1 MEHFYKTLGEEW
13 FTYPNL
19 YSYIVSKFPSNSHFV
34 EVGTWKGMSAAYM
47 AVEIINSGKDIKFD
61 CVDTWEYIS
70 TQTEIPESMFDNLY
84 EVFLKNIEPV
94 KDKITPIKALSWD
107 GANHYKD
114 NSLDFV
120 FIDAAHDYE
129 SVKKDINAWLPKI
142 KNGGVIAGHDYAWCD
157 DVKKAVN
164 EFFNGE
170 TIYETE
176 GCWVYFTDNKKD
188 DDESI

>member
-1 MEHFYKTLGEEW
+1 MEHFYKNLGEEW
-13 FTYPNL
+13 FTYPEL
-19 YSYIVSKFPSNSHFV
+19 YTYMVNKFPTNSHFV

-47 AVEIINSGKDIKFD
+47 AVEIINSGKNIKFD
-61 CVDTWEYIS
+61 CVDTWDFVPS
-70 TQTEIPESMFDNLY
+70 QTEIPSHMFDNLY

-94 KDKITPIKALSWD
+94 KHQINPIKALSWD
-107 GANHYKD
+107 GAAFYKD

-129 SVKKDINAWLPKI
+129 SVKKDINAWYPKV
-142 KNGGVIAGHDYAWCD
+142 KKGGVISGHDYTWCD

-164 EFFNGE
+164 EFFKGK

-176 GCWVYFTDNKKD
+176 GCWTYFI
-188 DDESI
+188 EE